1 MPDEAR
7 TTQPDAGGSSPTPET
22 GRNRLLQALRTP
34 SRNQV
39 VVAVLLAL
47 VAFAA
52 VVQVRSTE
60 VDDTYAGYRDEDL
73 IAVLDGLAGT
83 SQRARAEIER
93 LETTRDQL
101 ASDSADQ
108 RTALQQAQSEADTL
122 AILAGLVPVRGPGV
136 RITITEVTAP
146 VNADTVVDMV
156 QSLRVAG
163 AEAIQVN
170 GQVRLIAQ
178 SAFTDVVGGLEVDGE
193 VLSAPYVFDVIG
205 PPVGAQ
211 QRDDHPGRPAAWT
224 SRTRARRSRSPSW
237 PPSTSRPWPTPL
249 EPDFARPQDAQ

>member
-1 MPDEAR
+1 MPE
-7 TTQPDAGGSSPTPET
+7 PDDQQAPGGEPQS
-22 GRNRLLQALRTP
+22 GRNRLLHALMTP

-47 VAFAA
+47 VAFAV

-60 VDDTYAGYRDEDL
+60 ADDTYAGYRDEDL

-122 AILAGLVPVRGPGV
+122 AILAGLVPVPGPGV
-136 RITITEVTAP
+136 RITISEVTAP

-170 GQVRLIAQ
+170 GQVRLVAQ
-178 SAFTDVVGGLEVDGE
+178 SAYTDVTGGLEVDGE

-205 PPVGAQ
+205 PPSALTNAMTILEGPRVDLQDEGAEVEITEQ
-211 QRDDHPGRPAAWT
+211 ASIDIEAVAD
-224 SRTRARRSRSPSW
+224 
-237 PPSTSRPWPTPL
+237 PL
-249 EPDFARPQDAQ
+249 DPDFARPQDAQ

>member
-1 MPDEAR
+1 MPE
-7 TTQPDAGGSSPTPET
+7 QEHGPSPELRES
-22 GRNRLLQALRTP
+22 GRGRLWRALRTP
-34 SRNQV
+34 GRGQV

-60 VDDTYAGYRDEDL
+60 IDDAYAGYRDEDL

-93 LETTRDQL
+93 LEATRDQL
-101 ASDSADQ
+101 ASDTADQ
-108 RTALQQAQSEADTL
+108 RTALQQAQSEAETL

-146 VNADTVVDMV
+146 VNADTVVDML

-170 GQVRLIAQ
+170 GSVRLVAQ
-178 SAFTDVVGGLEVDGE
+178 SAVTDAVGGLEIDGQT
-193 VLSAPYVFDVIG
+193 LTAPYVFDVIG
-205 PPVGAQ
+205 PPSALTNAMTILEGPRVDLQDEGA
-211 QRDDHPGRPAAWT
+211 DVEITELASLDIEAVAEPAD
-224 SRTRARRSRSPSW
+224 
-237 PPSTSRPWPTPL
+237 
-249 EPDFARPQDAQ
+249 PDFARPQDAQ